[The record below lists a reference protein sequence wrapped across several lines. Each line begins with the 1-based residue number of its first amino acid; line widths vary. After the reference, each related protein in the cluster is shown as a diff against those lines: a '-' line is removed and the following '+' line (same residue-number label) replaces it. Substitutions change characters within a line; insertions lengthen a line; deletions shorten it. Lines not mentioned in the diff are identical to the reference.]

1 MNLKQLCKALGELA
15 CAQQLVNFSAA
26 GASLAE
32 LNPLQIEFYPVFYII
47 PSGVHTVLENTTR
60 YGLVLYYI
68 DRLIQDNYNSIDVF
82 SSSVENL
89 KNIVIGAKG
98 IEGVVGVQDG
108 YTIRNF
114 MPEKMND
121 RVCGAYAEVQIEVKN
136 DSTCY
141 EENQEI

>member
-15 CAQQLVNFSAA
+15 RAQQLVNFSAA

-32 LNPLQIEFYPVFYII
+32 LNPIEIDWYPVFFII
-47 PSGVHTVLENTTR
+47 PSGIHTVLENTTR

-121 RVCGAYAEVQIEVKN
+121 LVCGAYAEVQIEVKN
-136 DSTCY
+136 DSICY
-141 EENQEI
+141 EENQEN